1 MAAETMK
8 EYLVKIGWDVDENG
22 FKKSLGI
29 VNSVAGR
36 LSGKAANIA
45 SSFVKASGLIANVLV
60 TVNESLLEVVETTA
74 ELDLQTERLARQYW
88 TTEQNA
94 RSFST
99 ALKALGKDTS
109 DLMYMTA
116 EEYRRFVELNKLG
129 RTLEAPKELD
139 TYLQQVRGLNFEIN
153 RLKMIFQYGTR
164 WAVYWISLF
173 TGNDVENFTQKL
185 RNLGDYIIKN
195 IQPITQKIAKFFE
208 IFYRLG
214 KAGIKLL
221 AAFGKGIIWLVDLFD
236 SQITRTIAV
245 IALFSKVLL
254 ASPLNM
260 FITALV
266 LLLLLIDDY
275 MTWQRGGESALDWS
289 KFDESLNNLKN
300 TLNGLKEELQPIK
313 DLLDS
318 IWGDFLSNLDPVEE
332 LNKLIDYIASD
343 LEVIQ
348 GALKDINNFI
358 KGIREGKSLKE
369 ILGTESNFGQAAS
382 EFAQKDNLL
391 TKFINMIA
399 RQDVLGSNSMLGR
412 LGVLASSSGFFSGGF
427 ISGGNTSNQSN
438 YQTNTI
444 NVYGSNAQSI
454 GDEVANRLKNLY
466 PTRLPY

>member
-1 MAAETMK
+1 
-8 EYLVKIGWDVDENG
+8 
-22 FKKSLGI
+22 
-29 VNSVAGR
+29 
-36 LSGKAANIA
+36 
-45 SSFVKASGLIANVLV
+45 
-60 TVNESLLEVVETTA
+60 
-74 ELDLQTERLARQYW
+74 
-88 TTEQNA
+88 
-94 RSFST
+94 
-99 ALKALGKDTS
+99 
-109 DLMYMTA
+109 
-116 EEYRRFVELNKLG
+116 
-129 RTLEAPKELD
+129 
-139 TYLQQVRGLNFEIN
+139 
-153 RLKMIFQYGTR
+153 MIFQYGTR
-164 WAVYWISLF
+164 WLVYWISLF

-221 AAFGKGIIWLVDLFD
+221 SAFGKGIIWLVDLFD
-236 SQITRTIAV
+236 SQITRTIAIV
-245 IALFSKVLL
+245 ALFSKILL

-275 MTWQRGGESALDWS
+275 MTWQRGGESALDSS
-289 KFDESLNNLKN
+289 KFDESLTNLKN

-313 DLLDS
+313 DLLDT
-318 IWGDFLSNLDPVEE
+318 IWNDFLSNLDPVEE

-358 KGIREGKSLKE
+358 KAIKEGKSLKE
-369 ILGTESNFGQAAS
+369 ILGMESNFGQAAS
-382 EFAQKDNLL
+382 EFVQKDNLF

-399 RQDVLGSNSMLGR
+399 RQDVLGSNSILGR
-412 LGVLASSSGFFSGGF
+412 LGALASNSGFFSGGF

-438 YQTNTI
+438 YQNNTI
-444 NVYGSNAQSI
+444 NVYGDNAKSI